1 MKLISKIL
9 ILSIAFHLNA
19 QQAKVDSFKKI
30 IAHAKDDKTKINA
43 LNNYAAYIQN
53 SDLKQAPTVAKEAMD
68 LAQKID
74 WQEGIAECYMVSGDI
89 YLDQSK
95 LEMALNNFK
104 EALKIAKAFENK
116 KLLCKSYNRLGVF
129 YDKIADYPKALEY
142 QMKTMYLSEKV
153 KDYKIIVN
161 SLNSIGGIY
170 YNIEN
175 YNKALEYWKKTMVM
189 AKQKDDKISMAR
201 ALNNTGLAYHN
212 THQIDTAKKY
222 YLLCIALAKGSGYN
236 VLESIVYQNLSDIYR
251 EKGDYVKAIE
261 LSNHSLEIDIRM
273 GNEERQSDDYEGL
286 ASIAFDKKDY
296 PKASEYADKSLVL
309 ARSSR
314 AIVKMRTILE
324 LQYRIQEKLN
334 NPAKALEFYKA
345 FIRVEDSIKKTDH
358 LNTIAQTEL
367 KFTIAQKDALAEAEV
382 QKQRIKTYASI
393 LGIILLIITA
403 FTLNNRF
410 LIKKKALE
418 QLQRSQQML
427 VQQEKLASLGQL
439 TAGIAHEIQNPL
451 NFVNNFSELNKEL
464 IQEIKDAKTDEEI
477 AEILGIL
484 ESNLTKISQH
494 GKRAESIVKGMLLH
508 SREGTTERQP
518 TDINILCDEYLDL
531 ASYSIS
537 AANPDFNCDIQKQF
551 DALLPKPKLVTQDIS
566 RVLLNIFSNALYA
579 LEKRKKENLD
589 FKPKLTVTTYR
600 LENKISISIKDNG
613 EGIPDE
619 IKHKIFEPFFSTKPS
634 GDGTGLGLSIS
645 NDIIKSHGGEIKLN
659 SKVGEGTE
667 FIITLGV

>member
-1 MKLISKIL
+1 MKVFTFFLFIFL
-9 ILSIAFHLNA
+9 ALNLNA
-19 QQAKVDSFKKI
+19 QLARVDSFKKI
-30 IAHAKDDKTKINA
+30 IATAKDDKAKINA
-43 LNNYAAYIQN
+43 LNAYATYLQN
-53 SDLKQAPTVAKEAMD
+53 SDLTQAPAVAKEAQM
-68 LAQKID
+68 LAEKID

-104 EALKIAKAFENK
+104 EALKISKALEDK

-142 QMKTMYLSEKV
+142 QMKTMHLSEKV

-175 YNKALEYWKKTMVM
+175 YNKALEYWKKTM
-189 AKQKDDKISMAR
+189 ALARQKKDKISLAR
-201 ALNNTGLAYHN
+201 AMNNIGLAYQN
-212 THQIDTAKKY
+212 LKEIDTAKKY
-222 YLLCIALAKGSGYN
+222 YLSCIELTKGSGYN
-236 VLESIVYQNLSDIYR
+236 ILESIVYQNLSDIYR
-251 EKGDYVKAIE
+251 EAGNFDKATE
-261 LSNHSLEIDIRM
+261 LSNHSLVIDIRM

-286 ASIAFDKKDY
+286 ASISFDKKDY
-296 PKASEYADKSLVL
+296 PKASEYADKSLAL
-309 ARSSR
+309 ARSSK

-324 LQYRIQEKLN
+324 LQYKIHEKLN

-358 LNTIAQTEL
+358 LNAIAQTEL

-477 AEILGIL
+477 GEILAIL
-484 ESNLTKISQH
+484 EGNLTKISQH

-508 SREGTTERQP
+508 SREGTSEKQP
-518 TDINILCDEYLDL
+518 TDINKLCDEYLDL
-531 ASYSIS
+531 AFYSIS

-551 DALLPKPKLVTQDIS
+551 DALLPKPKLVTQ
-566 RVLLNIFSNALYA
+566 
-579 LEKRKKENLD
+579 
-589 FKPKLTVTTYR
+589 
-600 LENKISISIKDNG
+600 
-613 EGIPDE
+613 
-619 IKHKIFEPFFSTKPS
+619 
-634 GDGTGLGLSIS
+634 
-645 NDIIKSHGGEIKLN
+645 
-659 SKVGEGTE
+659 
-667 FIITLGV
+667 